1 MIGRREVIT
10 LLGGA
15 AAAWPLAARSQQAMP
30 VIGFLSSVPFE
41 TRRDQVAGFHRGLN
55 ESGYVE
61 AQNVAIEYRS
71 ADNQIDRLP
80 TLAADLVSRGVT
92 VIVTIGGDN
101 SIRAAKA
108 ASATIP
114 VVFVTGFDPVA
125 AGFIASLNRPGG
137 NLTGVNFLV
146 VLTVAKRLGLL
157 NELAPAAARIG
168 MLVNPDNPNAES
180 TMGDAQAAAETL
192 GKKLV
197 VFKARTERDLDT
209 AFATF
214 VEQKVEAVLVESDPF
229 FLARREQLV
238 ALAARYA
245 LAAIYAFREFATV
258 GGLMSY
264 GTSLSNAYHQA
275 GVYAARILKGEKP
288 ADLPVMQPTKF
299 ELVINLKTVRALGF
313 TMPAGVLAIADEVIE

>member
-1 MIGRREVIT
+1 MRRREFIT
-10 LLGGA
+10 LLGA
-15 AAAWPLAARSQQAMP
+15 TVWPVVARAQQPPMP
-30 VIGFLSSVPFE
+30 VVGFLGPALD
-41 TRRDQVAGFHRGLN
+41 TRRHWLAEFGKGLGAEGF
-55 ESGYVE
+55 VE
-61 AQNVAIEYRS
+61 GQNVTIEYRS

-125 AGFIASLNRPGG
+125 AGFITSLNRPGG

-209 AFATF
+209 VFATF

-229 FLARREQLV
+229 FLARREQVV

-275 GVYAARILKGEKP
+275 GVYAARILKGEKA

-313 TMPAGVLAIADEVIE
+313 TIPAGVLAIADEVIE